1 MSQTHEPDLTAM
13 EGPDDWVSLI
23 LDGANDDM
31 LNDLEMSDF
40 SVAAPTPAANDN
52 SQKIASVEK
61 SGRISAPEVE
71 QAVSSLNTEDMCL
84 PSLDDLL
91 ADYPATVS
99 DDGLFSGFQSLD
111 NQGLDLLAL
120 PDESATRSHQH
131 SNNMSGRK
139 SEEHSYS
146 AGSEGELSTAAAQ
159 LNSFESTPGFP
170 SQQPQHRTPVQA
182 SNRVIPAPT
191 TAGSMSSSPAPVT
204 AGQGA
209 SPSLVGMTAAQ
220 VAEALGYS
228 SRPAHVQQAQGLTS
242 ASTISKQPA
251 EHSSGQSAAGDDEE
265 QKRMARMQRNRESA
279 HQSRQ
284 RKRMQMDEV
293 EQRCEQLKQQNSQL
307 NQLVGRLTTEN
318 MGLKQ
323 QLVNVCHET
332 GRPLPSPPLA
342 AMHPFAFGQM
352 GLPMLVPAPKVPIQ
366 KMPASRPASVP
377 SGTFSD
383 QSSQHPAN
391 IQTSGLLDAAHVEPS
406 KSIVLRPSNREA
418 ESQALQSL
426 KDLAPVV
433 LYSQWDQGF
442 SQAKLPSGQSPWQKS
457 LPGAAKDEASELNGF
472 HSPSMCKEVF
482 QFEAQETSVVQ
493 ATQHVQRYLAGGT
506 ASMRGSGSI
515 ALPPVTQPSQ
525 DMPSSRSSKRHK
537 ATIGCG
543 EDDPDVVVSVMLP
556 TKSQGAADNEFTSLD
571 QLYVVV
577 LTPGVKYSTY
587 SCLLPKPVLV

>member
-1 MSQTHEPDLTAM
+1 MSQKHCFHTCSKECLFPNLLDLN
-13 EGPDDWVSLI
+13 SKS
-23 LDGANDDM
+23 
-31 LNDLEMSDF
+31 SDF
-40 SVAAPTPAANDN
+40 C
-52 SQKIASVEK
+52 
-61 SGRISAPEVE
+61 RISAPEVE

-251 EHSSGQSAAGDDEE
+251 VRRQANGKKKRGRETETPQPVAAVRDASAQQAVSCQAAEVASRAGSPGVSSSNEASQADIPQEHSSGQSAAGDDEE
-265 QKRMARMQRNRESA
+265 QKRM
-279 HQSRQ
+279 
-284 RKRMQMDEV
+284 V
-293 EQRCEQLKQQNSQL
+293 GL
-307 NQLVGRLTTEN
+307 NV
-318 MGLKQ
+318 KHD
-323 QLVNVCHET
+323 C
-332 GRPLPSPPLA
+332 
-342 AMHPFAFGQM
+342 
-352 GLPMLVPAPKVPIQ
+352 IQ
-366 KMPASRPASVP
+366 IELYA
-377 SGTFSD
+377 
-383 QSSQHPAN
+383 
-391 IQTSGLLDAAHVEPS
+391 
-406 KSIVLRPSNREA
+406 VLWE
-418 ESQALQSL
+418 
-426 KDLAPVV
+426 
-433 LYSQWDQGF
+433 
-442 SQAKLPSGQSPWQKS
+442 
-457 LPGAAKDEASELNGF
+457 
-472 HSPSMCKEVF
+472 
-482 QFEAQETSVVQ
+482 
-493 ATQHVQRYLAGGT
+493 
-506 ASMRGSGSI
+506 
-515 ALPPVTQPSQ
+515 
-525 DMPSSRSSKRHK
+525 
-537 ATIGCG
+537 IG
-543 EDDPDVVVSVMLP
+543 P
-556 TKSQGAADNEFTSLD
+556 
-571 QLYVVV
+571 
-577 LTPGVKYSTY
+577 
-587 SCLLPKPVLV
+587 